1 MDESCDLLRLD
12 FRSVGAG
19 ASRCRAQR
27 FGKVASFADANVL
40 VRLPGMQMRDILSWG
55 LGSKSSCSPLGWVK
69 TSWIKLGERWAVY
82 LLYLDGLIPDITTA
96 EGPSLYL
103 VRWQIIYYFHAA
115 SSHPL
120 CLLSLNISP

>member
-55 LGSKSSCSPLGWVK
+55 LGSKSRCSPLGWVE

-115 SSHPL
+115 SSLPL

>member
-1 MDESCDLLRLD
+1 MGESCDLLRLD

-55 LGSKSSCSPLGWVK
+55 LGSKSRCSPLGWVE
-69 TSWIKLGERWAVY
+69 TSWIKLGGGGQFIFCI
-82 LLYLDGLIPDITTA
+82 DGLIPDITTA

-115 SSHPL
+115 SCLPL
-120 CLLSLNISP
+120 CLLSLNILP